1 MLNVW
6 PRKIGNVLLR
16 NMVLSVGI
24 ERKGQAVS
32 ILMRFEMR
40 KKEARLIARP
50 PVR

>member
-6 PRKIGNVLLR
+6 PEKNREGAPEEYGLIGLVSNRKDRLLW
-16 NMVLSVGI
+16 MC
-24 ERKGQAVS
+24 
-32 ILMRFEMR
+32 FEMR